1 MNNTRTRDLC
11 IALLRAETEQ
21 EVESILSS
29 NGYMSDDQS
38 IWWPFGDNEN
48 DLGTINNQADNATQA
63 LVEKIINSVD
73 AVLLAK
79 CFEERIDPRSEA
91 APSTMS
97 EAAEKFFGVRNG
109 RLDSIDSQERT
120 ELADNIHFVAT
131 GSKTQPNYLIVD
143 RGEGQTPRQMPNTFL
158 SLNKKNKWGIPFT
171 QGINNSGG
179 TGVLPFCG
187 EQRYQLS

>member
-1 MNNTRTRDLC
+1 M
-11 IALLRAETEQ
+11 ALLRAETEQ
-21 EVESILSS
+21 EVEAILKS
-29 NGYMSDDQS
+29 NGYLTDSHS
-38 IWWPFGDNEN
+38 IWRPFGDNEN
-48 DLGTINNQADNATQA
+48 NLGTINNQADNATQA

-79 CFEERIDPRSEA
+79 CFEEHIDPRSDA

-120 ELADNIHFVAT
+120 DLADNIHFVAT

-143 RGEGQTPRQMPNTFL
+143 RGKVRRRANCPTPSSP
-158 SLNKKNKWGIPFT
+158 
-171 QGINNSGG
+171 
-179 TGVLPFCG
+179 
-187 EQRYQLS
+187 